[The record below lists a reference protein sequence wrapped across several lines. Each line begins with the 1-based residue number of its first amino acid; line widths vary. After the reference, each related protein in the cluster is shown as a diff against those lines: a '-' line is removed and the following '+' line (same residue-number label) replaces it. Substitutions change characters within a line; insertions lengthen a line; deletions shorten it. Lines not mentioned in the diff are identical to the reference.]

1 MRKNVNVNVNTIE
14 NNASNANNATI
25 GNIALV
31 IDNTNK
37 TDTDTNTETEIKDAL
52 VRSVM
57 NNTYSICGKR
67 IASVPIELME
77 LDDSYQREVDK
88 KNINHLFSDWD
99 NDRCDFIIVSFRNGK
114 FYIIDGQHRYFA
126 AKLKGLKELPCII
139 LIGLTRKQEAR
150 LFSRQNE
157 NVKKLTIYDVF
168 KANIVNGDVSIPEI
182 KIDMEINEVCKK
194 HNIKITRSYFNKKNE
209 RNMKSLSAARKIVK
223 VYGKEALEW
232 IYDTIDRTNW
242 KTCAEVTSR
251 QIQDMLKSFYSD
263 NKENLSYWQNTV
275 ENVMN
280 TYTPAQIIGCARS
293 DYANYTIGVAMNICF
308 KELVNG
314 NKIINVGVEK

>member
-1 MRKNVNVNVNTIE
+1 MRKNIK
-14 NNASNANNATI
+14 NAVENATV
-25 GNIALV
+25 GNVALV
-31 IDNTNK
+31 VDNTK
-37 TDTDTNTETEIKDAL
+37 TDDKAEMA
-52 VRSVM
+52 RSIM
-57 NNTYSICGKR
+57 DNTYTICNKR
-67 IASVPIELME
+67 IASVPVSLMK
-77 LDDSYQREVDK
+77 LDESYQREIDK
-88 KNINHLFSDWD
+88 SNIQKLVRDWD
-99 NDRCDFIIVSFRNGK
+99 NDRCDFLLVSFRDDR
-114 FYIIDGQHRYFA
+114 FYVVDGQHRYTA
-126 AKLKGLKELPCII
+126 AGYKRVKTLPCII
-139 LIGLTRKQEAR
+139 LTGLTRKEEAR
-150 LFSRQNE
+150 IFSRQNE

-168 KANIVNGDVSIPEI
+168 KANIINGDTSIPEI